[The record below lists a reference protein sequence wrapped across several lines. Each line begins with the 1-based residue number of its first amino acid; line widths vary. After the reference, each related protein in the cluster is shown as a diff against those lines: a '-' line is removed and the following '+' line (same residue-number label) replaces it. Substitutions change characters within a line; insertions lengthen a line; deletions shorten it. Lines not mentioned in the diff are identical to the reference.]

1 MQLSLR
7 LSFHLRHSLRDYT
20 VGTTM
25 GFEVEIVEALAPQ
38 TSPLNLVKVP
48 AVACEHL
55 FRLPL
60 RGHFLPPAQ
69 QEPQGLLSG

>member
-1 MQLSLR
+1 ML
-7 LSFHLRHSLRDYT
+7 
-20 VGTTM
+20 GTAT
-25 GFEVEIVEALAPQ
+25 GFEVKIVEALDPE
-38 TSPLNLVKVP
+38 TSPLNLTEVP

-69 QEPQGLLSG
+69 RKARGLLTE